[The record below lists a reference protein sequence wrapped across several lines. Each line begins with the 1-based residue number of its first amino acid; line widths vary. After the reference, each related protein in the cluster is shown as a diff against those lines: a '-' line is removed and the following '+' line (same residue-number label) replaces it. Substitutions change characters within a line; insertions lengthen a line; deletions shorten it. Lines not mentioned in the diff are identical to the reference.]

1 MFQTTTSIDYR
12 RCGWMKV
19 RLAGDFPYQDA
30 RRNRSALPIT
40 DTELKLI
47 AALAIIGLSSH
58 PKDRVKNTRGN
69 RNAQARCKQRQMQDS
84 V

>member
-1 MFQTTTSIDYR
+1 
-12 RCGWMKV
+12 MKV

-58 PKDRVKNTRGN
+58 PKIG
-69 RNAQARCKQRQMQDS
+69 
-84 V
+84 